1 MALIEVSSHLQGES
15 STIVSAGVRFSASA
29 ICRGKAAAAQ
39 PLPPD
44 EETIPPTEPE
54 PQEPQQP

>member
-15 STIVSAGVRFSASA
+15 STIVTAGVRFSASA
-29 ICRGKAAAAQ
+29 VCRGKAAAAE

-44 EETIPPTEPE
+44 EEPIPPTEPE
-54 PQEPQQP
+54 PKQE